1 MIFQSHGRCF
11 NLAKAPASRMPACVG
26 ATILFDDMRSSRL
39 RRKLARALL
48 AIDAFVDSSL
58 HASRERARDNFA
70 SFSAYMDGF
79 HLAGWRHIL
88 NEFACETLT
97 LGIGVGLLALTL
109 AGPAF
114 QETSD
119 DWLKK
124 TDLAV
129 TFLDRYGQEVGRRGI
144 RHDDKVSFDELPQN
158 LIHAVIATE
167 DRRFFDNFGSD
178 AVGALRAFAFNARA
192 DLL

>member
-1 MIFQSHGRCF
+1 
-11 NLAKAPASRMPACVG
+11 MPACVG

-58 HASRERARDNFA
+58 HASRECARETYA
-70 SFSAYMDGF
+70 SYSAYMYGF
-79 HLAGWRHIL
+79 HLAVCRHVL
-88 NEFACETLT
+88 TELACETLP
-97 LGIGVGLLALTL
+97 LGIGFGLLALSL

-129 TFLDRYGQEVGRRGI
+129 TFLDRYGREVG
-144 RHDDKVSFDELPQN
+144 
-158 LIHAVIATE
+158 
-167 DRRFFDNFGSD
+167 
-178 AVGALRAFAFNARA
+178 GAGAGTT
-192 DLL
+192 